1 MEYPTDQDNL
11 TSARLLVVDDEPNI
25 RSALAKALSFAGYNV
40 EEASSGQ
47 EALELLQHKRFD
59 LLVLDMLMPEV
70 SGLDVMR
77 RMRKA
82 HPDFSIIVL
91 TGHATL
97 ESAIAAARTDEV
109 VDYLQKP
116 VKNREIIDAVD
127 RALQKR
133 SEQLHHRRLFDA
145 VSRVLDVAAETG
157 VSVPSNSPAPPVAPD
172 REAIVAPPLALN
184 RKKRLLT
191 IEYSPPR
198 TVELTKGETAVL
210 SSLMVQPGKVL
221 SCEEL
226 VSNGWG
232 YDVDEFEAKSII
244 RPHIRRLRQ
253 KLESDPE
260 EPQLICT
267 VRRHGYRLECHDH

>member
-1 MEYPTDQDNL
+1 MEYLTDLEN
-11 TSARLLVVDDEPNI
+11 TTTARLLVVDDEPNI
-25 RSALAKALSFAGYNV
+25 RSALARALSFAGYTV

-47 EALELLQHKRFD
+47 AALELLERKRFD
-59 LLVLDMLMPEV
+59 LMILDMLMPEV
-70 SGLDVMR
+70 SGVDVMR
-77 RMRKA
+77 RMRRA
-82 HPDFSIIVL
+82 NPGFMIIVL

-97 ESAIAAARTDEV
+97 ESAIAAAKSDEV

-116 VKNREIIDAVD
+116 VKNREIIEAVEK
-127 RALQKR
+127 ALQKR
-133 SEQLHHRRLFDA
+133 SERLRQRRLYDA
-145 VSRVLDVAAETG
+145 VSQILDV
-157 VSVPSNSPAPPVAPD
+157 SPASGTPAQPD
-172 REAIVAPPLALN
+172 SPAKAVVPDQEAIFAPPLALN
-184 RKKRLLT
+184 RKKRVVT
-191 IEYSPPR
+191 IEYNPPR

-210 SSLMVQPGKVL
+210 SSLMVQPGQVL

-226 VSNGWG
+226 VNRGWG

-267 VRRHGYRLECHDH
+267 VRRHGYRLDCND